1 MVEVVVDYRNLKFFV
16 YEEGRLTM
24 DNPLPD
30 EVQQALILQVIH
42 DYAEMISR
50 VLKEQLAT
58 DPEVLRQAMV
68 H

>member
-24 DNPLPD
+24 DNSLPD
-30 EVQQALILQVIH
+30 EVQQAVILQVVH